1 MSYWIMGTMAAL
13 MGLLGLFMAGA
24 AKDAGILAFGLGLSL
39 FGVLF
44 CWFMIKTSFDE
55 AERNAAEGK

>member
-1 MSYWIMGTMAAL
+1 MSYWIMGTLAAL

-24 AKDAGILAFGLGLSL
+24 AKDAGILAFGLGLSA

-55 AERNAAEGK
+55 AERDAADGK

>member
-13 MGLLGLFMAGA
+13 MGLIGLFMAGA

-44 CWFMIKTSFDE
+44 CWFMIKTAFDE
-55 AERNAAEGK
+55 AEETASESK

>member
-13 MGLLGLFMAGA
+13 TGLLGLLMAGA
-24 AKDAGILAFGLGLSL
+24 AKDTGILAFGLGLSL

-44 CWFMIKTSFDE
+44 CWFMIKTAFDE

>member
-1 MSYWIMGTMAAL
+1 MSYWIMGTLAAL
-13 MGLLGLFMAGA
+13 TGLLGLFMAGA
-24 AKDAGILAFGLGLSL
+24 AKDAGILSFGLGLSL

-55 AERNAAEGK
+55 AERNAADGK